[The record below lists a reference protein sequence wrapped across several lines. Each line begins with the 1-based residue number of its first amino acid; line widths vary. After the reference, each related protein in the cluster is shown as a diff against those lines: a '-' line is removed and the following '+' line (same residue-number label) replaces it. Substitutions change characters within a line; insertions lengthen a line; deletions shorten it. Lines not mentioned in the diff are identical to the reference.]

1 MRIGSKTLLALL
13 AGASLW
19 PAASLAQA
27 PTPCDRACLTG
38 FLDRYFGAL
47 REQDAS
53 KLPLT
58 ADVRYT
64 ENGVALG
71 LTDGMWGTVNALPP
85 YRFDIV
91 DVEQGTIVALALI
104 PEGGNFNYLATRLTI
119 ENGRQISE
127 IENVV
132 GRNGT
137 TGNTRIQDTL
147 KAPHPLFLERVPA
160 AQRLSREQLQRI
172 ANSYFTG
179 LDTEESGRN
188 VPFDPQ
194 CQRKENGNIMTG
206 LTAPDAREMM
216 KLGCKA
222 QFDTGFSV
230 VVTDVRARR
239 FVAIDPEFG
248 NVFAFCFF
256 DHNGT
261 VKGYTD
267 PQGKK
272 HDFAASLQQ
281 PSTLMIGEVFKVVDG
296 KIRQI
301 EAVLAS
307 VPYKMGSGW

>member
-1 MRIGSKTLLALL
+1 MRAGTRTLLAML
-13 AGASLW
+13 AATCLW
-19 PAASLAQA
+19 PASSLAQA

-38 FLDRYFGAL
+38 FMDRYFRAL
-47 REQDAS
+47 RDHDAT

-58 ADVRYT
+58 AGVRYT
-64 ENGVALG
+64 ENGQQLA
-71 LTDGMWGTVNALPP
+71 LTDGMWGTTSALPP

-91 DVEQGTIVALALI
+91 DAEQGTIVAIALI
-104 PEGGNFNYLATRLTI
+104 PEGGNFNYLATRLTV
-119 ENGRQISE
+119 ENGRQVSE

-137 TGNTRIQDTL
+137 TGNTRIPDTL

-194 CQRKENGNIMTG
+194 CQRKENSMIMTG

-261 VKGYTD
+261 VTGYTD
-267 PQGKK
+267 PQGRKNE
-272 HDFAASLQQ
+272 FAASLRQ

>member
-1 MRIGSKTLLALL
+1 MRTGMKTLLAML

-19 PAASLAQA
+19 PATGVAQA

-38 FLDRYFGAL
+38 FLDRYLQAL
-47 REQDAS
+47 RDRDATR
-53 KLPLT
+53 LPLT

-64 ENGVALG
+64 ENGQVLG
-71 LTDGMWGTVNALPP
+71 LTDGLWGTVNALPP

-104 PEGGNFNYLATRLTI
+104 PENGNYNYLATRLTV

-127 IENVV
+127 IENVI

-137 TGNTRIQDTL
+137 TGNTRIPDTL

-160 AQRLSREQLQRI
+160 AQRQSREQLQRI

-206 LTAPDAREMM
+206 LTAPDARAMM

-239 FVAIDPEFG
+239 FVAIDPEYG

-261 VKGYTD
+261 VAGYTD

-272 HDFAASLQQ
+272 NEFAASLRQ